1 VKSRLVLDFSL
12 SVFSF
17 VLFAI
22 AEFDGFS
29 AATSIGQWSYLL
41 KSQVNNAIFANDTP
55 GGGPVGIELG
65 AVFRLVAHPL
75 IA

>member
-1 VKSRLVLDFSL
+1 VF
-12 SVFSF
+12 FSF

-41 KSQVNNAIFANDTP
+41 KSQVNKAIFANHTP
-55 GGGPVGIELG
+55 GGGPAGD
-65 AVFRLVAHPL
+65 
-75 IA
+75 